1 MSTGSMGTGSMS
13 TGSMSTDPMGS
24 GAVSSDPVT
33 AGPRLT
39 VVAETLLVGVLVCVA
54 SLPVVT
60 VLAASGA
67 GAAVLEDF
75 AESGTPVSVRR
86 FLRLLRTALA
96 DPVVWAVPPVLAVVG
111 LLDAL
116 AVAGGLP
123 GRAVIGPVLVFA
135 GVAALVVCV
144 AGAVRWRP
152 GTGWAHALAEGARAC
167 AGDPAG
173 DLLIA
178 GALAVAVL
186 VASAEP
192 AFLVIAPGLVLVAGV
207 AVRRRRAARVE

>member
-1 MSTGSMGTGSMS
+1 MS
-13 TGSMSTDPMGS
+13 TGSMSTDPRGS

-39 VVAETLLVGVLVCVA
+39 VIAETLLVGVLVCVA

-60 VLAASGA
+60 VLAAAGA
-67 GAAVLEDF
+67 GAAGLEDV
-75 AESGTPVSVRR
+75 AESGTPVRVRR
-86 FLRLLRTALA
+86 FLRLLRTALG
-96 DPVVWAVPPVLAVVG
+96 DPVAWAVPPALAVVG
-111 LLDAL
+111 VLDAL

-123 GRAVIGPVLVFA
+123 GRAVIGPVLAFA
-135 GVAALVVCV
+135 GAAALVVCV
-144 AGAVRWRP
+144 TAAVRWRP
-152 GTGWAHALAEGARAC
+152 GSRWTDVLDDAARAC
-167 AGDPAG
+167 AADPVG

-192 AFLVIAPGLVLVAGV
+192 AFLVITPGLVLLAGV
-207 AVRRRRAARVE
+207 AVRRRGPARGD